1 MATAVPYKFMDG
13 YRSLIQ
19 QFSEAEEAHAGD
31 CGAQSYR

>member
-1 MATAVPYKFMDG
+1 MDG

>member
-1 MATAVPYKFMDG
+1 MDG

-19 QFSEAEEAHAGD
+19 QFSEAEEAHAGV